1 MKSTKCL
8 ILGFLAAATVPAFAG
23 GEPAAGNAKSQ
34 VCVACHGP
42 GGRSATGNF
51 PTLAGQSED
60 YLVAA
65 LSQYK
70 SGKRQNPIMA
80 PQTANL
86 SQQDMA
92 DLAAYFA
99 SQKGLKLKY

>member
-1 MKSTKCL
+1 MGAYSPVSIATPAL
-8 ILGFLAAATVPAFAG
+8 LARV
-23 GEPAAGNAKSQ
+23 ERE
-34 VCVACHGP
+34 VLL
-42 GGRSATGNF
+42 

-99 SQKGLKLKY
+99 SQQGLKLKY